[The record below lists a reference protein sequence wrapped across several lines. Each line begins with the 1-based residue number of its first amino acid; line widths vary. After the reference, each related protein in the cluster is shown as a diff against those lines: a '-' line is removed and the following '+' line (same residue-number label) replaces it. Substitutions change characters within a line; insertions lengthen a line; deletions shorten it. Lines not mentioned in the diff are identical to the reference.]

1 MKDLE
6 EYLRRNLL
14 HAKAVGVAATI
25 GYILKRLRGT
35 RNPPKWLLR
44 RLVQI
49 ELKAQA
55 IHAEMAKHRNE
66 VE

>member
-25 GYILKRLRGT
+25 GYILKRLRDS

-44 RLVQI
+44 RLVSIQG
-49 ELKAQA
+49 KAEA
-55 IHAEMAKHRNE
+55 IHPEMAKHRNE